1 MVFLL
6 VLLQLVNFNP
16 ELGTVIAQHD
26 TGNLIMKVTAR
37 GCIGDTVTP
46 TSGNIINGFKYPR
59 TGSNWLYFGG
69 FAIGNSFTYVAD
81 GHYAPG
87 GVVSRDFK
95 VVDSLNRVFLHG
107 GQEWQCA
114 YNDSGDPIPQSIKI
128 TQYSIGS
135 PNPLYDDGVIMQFTA
150 TNMGTSPVNDLY
162 AGLFFDFDMGTAT
175 TNRCGND
182 TIGRSMWMR
191 QNTTD
196 NPTIG
201 VKILA
206 PQSWANLSCI
216 DHDSFVYPLQ
226 GSPDSIKYKFLAG
239 IIRKYTSNRDY
250 DWSIMASIGP
260 FSLAPVEEYSFAF
273 GLLGGAS
280 LADFNANGESLQSYY
295 NQIQGISENSL
306 PKVNLPMLKLSTLN
320 PVKDK
325 GLVKLQV
332 SEKGKVVLNLYD
344 ALGRYVNTLWKGT
357 GPCDE
362 NITFNTQNLS
372 AGLYFLRLNTKN
384 ESKTLKVIISK

>member
-6 VLLQLVNFNP
+6 VLLQIVNFNP
-16 ELGTVIAQHD
+16 QLGQMIAQHD
-26 TGNLIMKVTAR
+26 TGNVIMKVTAR

-46 TSGNIINGFKYPR
+46 ASGNIINGFKYPR

-69 FAIGNSFTYVAD
+69 FAIGNSITYVAD

-95 VVDSLNRVFLHG
+95 VVDSLNRVFIHG
-107 GQEWQCA
+107 GQEWECS
-114 YNDSGDPIPQSIKI
+114 YNDSGDPTPQNIRI

-135 PNPLYDDGVIMQFTA
+135 PDPLYDDGVIMQFTA
-150 TNMGTSPVNDLY
+150 TNLGDSPVNDLY
-162 AGLFFDFDMGTAT
+162 AGLMFDFDMGA
-175 TNRCGND
+175 NLCRCGTD
-182 TIGRSMWMR
+182 TTRRCVWMR
-191 QNTTD
+191 QNATAH
-196 NPTIG
+196 PTIG
-201 VKILA
+201 VKILS
-206 PQSWANLSCI
+206 PQSWANLACI
-216 DHDSFVYPLQ
+216 DNITYVYPDTGLADSF
-226 GSPDSIKYKFLAG
+226 KYKFLSG
-239 IIRKYTSNRDY
+239 EIRAYSSIHDTDYTVL
-250 DWSIMASIGP
+250 ASVGP
-260 FSLAPVEEYSFAF
+260 FSLNPGEEYSCAFAV
-273 GLLGGAS
+273 LGGDS
-280 LADFNANGESLQSYY
+280 LTPFLANADSLQNYY

-306 PKVNLPMLKLSTLN
+306 PKINPPMLKLSTLN
-320 PVKDK
+320 PVKDN

-344 ALGRYVNTLWKGT
+344 ALGRYVNTIWKGT